1 LPGEGTG
8 AVPDPLGRVGSAAGI
23 AGEDVSALRNPAC
36 SSGMGMMGP
45 GYGGGTG
52 QERDESRSWLTEDQD
67 IWGLNDK
74 PDMVPPDGIV

>member
-1 LPGEGTG
+1 M
-8 AVPDPLGRVGSAAGI
+8 VPDALGRFGSGPGVGAEGAA
-23 AGEDVSALRNPAC
+23 SLRNPAG

-67 IWGLNDK
+67 IWGLNDN
-74 PDMVPPDGIV
+74 PDMAPPDGII